1 MKKSLPKRKEKA
13 KDLNAGA
20 LYLNQKKMSSPD
32 KKKLKNQK
40 TSQKNLSLLLAQN
53 PLRKNHSQ
61 RRMKL
66 QFAHLAGAEVNSMKK
81 TIEKFV
87 QKSQPR
93 KNSQIKERKERKA
106 RKAKKMMPM
115 KNMTSQLLHAPL
127 SSSPKNS
134 E

>member
-66 QFAHLAGAEVNSMKK
+66 QFAHLAGAEALMRKRTTEMSAQSPLPKMNSPDNPK
-81 TIEKFV
+81 
-87 QKSQPR
+87 
-93 KNSQIKERKERKA
+93 
-106 RKAKKMMPM
+106 KAKKDP
-115 KNMTSQLLHAPL
+115 SAHLL
-127 SSSPKNS
+127 PKKMRLLQ
-134 E
+134 